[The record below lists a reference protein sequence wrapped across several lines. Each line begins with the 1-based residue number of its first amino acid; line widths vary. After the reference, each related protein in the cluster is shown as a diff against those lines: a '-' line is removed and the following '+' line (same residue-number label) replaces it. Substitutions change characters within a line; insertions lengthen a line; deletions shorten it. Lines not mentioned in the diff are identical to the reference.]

1 MKALNEIYGLFVD
14 DPLLAVAGLVALAA
28 GGLAAKM
35 GLAAVSGL
43 IVLIIVGIGLTVSV
57 RRG

>member
-1 MKALNEIYGLFVD
+1 MKALHEIYGLFVD

-35 GLAAVSGL
+35 GFSTIAGL